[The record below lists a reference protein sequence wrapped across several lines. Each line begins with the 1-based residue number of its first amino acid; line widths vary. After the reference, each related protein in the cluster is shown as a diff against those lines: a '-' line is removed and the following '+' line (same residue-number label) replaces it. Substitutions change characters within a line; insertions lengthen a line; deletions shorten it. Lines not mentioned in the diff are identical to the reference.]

1 MRSKGFGGAAT
12 NKQSLRHPLWIARG
26 PACNNGGASFYVS
39 PDDCLHSCID
49 GYLPKWYDII
59 DEIYSLQPDGGKMK
73 HIILSTDAERYVY
86 LAPDEVAKRLREYC
100 LEFIEW
106 LYDAPEADQYRKLT
120 SKGSLYYSYNHTD
133 FVGWLNQYRFTDIPT
148 TLVECIGFE
157 RIPAQY
163 KGCPKF
169 NF

>member
-1 MRSKGFGGAAT
+1 
-12 NKQSLRHPLWIARG
+12 
-26 PACNNGGASFYVS
+26 
-39 PDDCLHSCID
+39 
-49 GYLPKWYDII
+49 
-59 DEIYSLQPDGGKMK
+59 MK
-73 HIILSTDAERYVY
+73 HIILSTDADRYVY

-106 LYDAPEADQYRKLT
+106 LYDDPAADQFRKLG
-120 SKGSLYYSYNHTD
+120 SKGSLYYSYDHTD
-133 FVGWLNQYRFTDIPT
+133 FVDWLNRYHFRDMT
-148 TLVECIGFE
+148 TSLVECIGVD

>member
-1 MRSKGFGGAAT
+1 
-12 NKQSLRHPLWIARG
+12 
-26 PACNNGGASFYVS
+26 
-39 PDDCLHSCID
+39 
-49 GYLPKWYDII
+49 
-59 DEIYSLQPDGGKMK
+59 MK